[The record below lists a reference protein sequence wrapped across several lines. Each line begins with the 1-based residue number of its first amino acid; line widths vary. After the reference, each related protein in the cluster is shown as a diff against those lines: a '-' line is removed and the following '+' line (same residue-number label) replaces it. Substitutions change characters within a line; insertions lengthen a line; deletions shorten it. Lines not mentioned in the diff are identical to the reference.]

1 MNRNVR
7 KNDSIRHTRSLQTLT
22 YPYRLIRNDI
32 FHVTHFEEPH
42 FNWNLKK
49 WPLWSLHG
57 TQSYAARVDSQ
68 LKRALKSCNT
78 PHTPRMVILQILSV
92 REPYSPPHSSL
103 MDSTSSLTNGDEKKI
118 EIENYD
124 LTEAI

>member
-1 MNRNVR
+1 
-7 KNDSIRHTRSLQTLT
+7 
-22 YPYRLIRNDI
+22 
-32 FHVTHFEEPH
+32 
-42 FNWNLKK
+42 
-49 WPLWSLHG
+49 
-57 TQSYAARVDSQ
+57 
-68 LKRALKSCNT
+68 
-78 PHTPRMVILQILSV
+78 MVILQIQSV